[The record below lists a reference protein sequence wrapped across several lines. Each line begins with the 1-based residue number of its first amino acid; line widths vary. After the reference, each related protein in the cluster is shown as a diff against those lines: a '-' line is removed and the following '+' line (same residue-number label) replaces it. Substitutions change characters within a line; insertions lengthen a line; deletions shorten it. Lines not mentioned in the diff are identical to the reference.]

1 MTVSNNTFSYNR
13 RIYYA
18 NTDAGGIVYYGAYL
32 TIFEE
37 ARTEWLRSY
46 GFDQSIL
53 AEQYGVLFLVKKI
66 QNLDFIGPARLDDLL
81 TVDCKLAGHTKVSI
95 SIEQTAKIDGSN
107 KLLVKG
113 SMDLVCIDAISHKL
127 KRIPQAIIDILL

>member
-1 MTVSNNTFSYNR
+1 MTAVKNTFRYNR

-46 GFDQSIL
+46 GFNQSIL
-53 AEQYGVLFLVKKI
+53 AEQYEVLFLVKKI
-66 QNLDFIGPARLDDLL
+66 HNLDFIGPARLDDML
-81 TVDCKLAGHTKVSI
+81 TVECNLAGHTKVSF
-95 SIEQTAKIDGSN
+95 SIDQTAKIDGSD

-113 SMDLVCIDAISHKL
+113 SLDLVCIDATSHKL